1 MSLEIFR
8 RYLLMAAMLQSEGPP
23 MSIPAD
29 DRRIM
34 LIALTGATLLSF
46 APLLYIQSDSP
57 PITGA
62 FFRML
67 YALPILFFLVWYLN
81 LDDERGTKDRML
93 AFSAGLLLA
102 IDFIGYHS
110 AIDYIGSGIATL
122 IGNSQVIIV
131 TLVTW
136 WIFGERPNRMIL
148 LALPMVML
156 GLTLISGIWDDDP
169 YGDDPLKGVIGGIV
183 AAIFYSSF
191 LILYR
196 YSNRIKAP
204 SVNLQ
209 LDATIGATTGLLLA
223 GIMPLSRLGIEP
235 IDFSIN
241 WPGHGWLILLAIS
254 CQVFGWIA
262 ITHAL
267 PRLPAAH
274 TSFAIL
280 LQPVLT
286 ILWGVLFL
294 FETPSFQQISGMLMI
309 FIAIIAVTLFGAA
322 KSSKIES

>member
-1 MSLEIFR
+1 MSE
-8 RYLLMAAMLQSEGPP
+8 
-23 MSIPAD
+23 PAD

-34 LIALTGATLLSF
+34 LIALFGAMLLSF
-46 APLLYIQSDSP
+46 APLLYIQSDTS

-67 YALPILFFLVWYLN
+67 YALPILIFLVWYLN
-81 LDDERGTKDRML
+81 QDDQRERKNRML

-102 IDFIGYHS
+102 IDFAGYHS

-131 TLVTW
+131 TLVSW
-136 WIFGERPNRMIL
+136 WLLGERPNRMIL

-156 GLTLISGIWDDDP
+156 GLLFISGIWDDEP
-169 YGDDPLKGVIGGIV
+169 YGDDPIKGVVGGIV

-196 YSNRIKAP
+196 FSNRIRAP

-209 LDATIGATTGLLLA
+209 LDATAGAATGLLIV
-223 GIMPLSRLGIEP
+223 GILPLSSLDIEP
-235 IDFSIN
+235 IDFSFT
-241 WPGHGWLILLAIS
+241 WPGHGWIILLAVS
-254 CQVFGWIA
+254 CQVIGWIA
-262 ITHAL
+262 ITYAL

-286 ILWGVLFL
+286 ILWGVIILS
-294 FETPSFQQISGMLMI
+294 EKPSIQQIGGMSLI
-309 FIAIIAVTLFGAA
+309 FAAIIAVTVFGTAEA
-322 KSSKIES
+322 TRDATE

>member
-1 MSLEIFR
+1 MSE
-8 RYLLMAAMLQSEGPP
+8 
-23 MSIPAD
+23 PAD

-34 LIALTGATLLSF
+34 LIALFGAMLLSF
-46 APLLYIQSDSP
+46 APLLYIQSDTS

-67 YALPILFFLVWYLN
+67 YALPILIFLVWYLN
-81 LDDERGTKDRML
+81 QDDQRESKNRML

-102 IDFIGYHS
+102 IDFAGYHS

-131 TLVTW
+131 TLVSW
-136 WIFGERPNRMIL
+136 WLFGERPNRMIL

-156 GLTLISGIWDDDP
+156 GLLFISGIWDDEP
-169 YGDDPLKGVIGGIV
+169 YGDDPIKGVVGGIV
-183 AAIFYSSF
+183 AAVFYSSF

-196 YSNRIKAP
+196 FSNRIRAP

-209 LDATIGATTGLLLA
+209 LDATAGGVTGLLII
-223 GIMPLSRLGIEP
+223 GVMPLSSLGIEP
-235 IDFSIN
+235 IDFSFT
-241 WPGHGWLILLAIS
+241 WPGHGWIILLAVS
-254 CQVFGWIA
+254 CQVIGWIA
-262 ITHAL
+262 ITYAL

-286 ILWGVLFL
+286 ILWGVIILS
-294 FETPSFQQISGMLMI
+294 EKPSIQQIGGMSLI
-309 FIAIIAVTLFGAA
+309 FAAIIAVTVFGTAENA
-322 KSSKIES
+322 RESA

>member
-1 MSLEIFR
+1 MST
-8 RYLLMAAMLQSEGPP
+8 
-23 MSIPAD
+23 PAD

-34 LIALTGATLLSF
+34 LIALFGAMLLSF
-46 APLLYIQSDSP
+46 APLLYIQSDTS

-67 YALPILFFLVWYLN
+67 YALPILIFLVWYLN
-81 LDDERGTKDRML
+81 QDDQRERKNRML

-102 IDFIGYHS
+102 IDFAGYHS

-131 TLVTW
+131 TLVSW
-136 WIFGERPNRMIL
+136 WLLGERPNRMIL

-156 GLTLISGIWDDDP
+156 GLLFISGIWDDEP
-169 YGDDPLKGVIGGIV
+169 YGDDPIKGVVGGIV

-196 YSNRIKAP
+196 FSNRIRAP

-209 LDATIGATTGLLLA
+209 LDATAGAATGLLVV
-223 GIMPLSRLGIEP
+223 GILPLSSLDIEP
-235 IDFSIN
+235 IDFSFT
-241 WPGHGWLILLAIS
+241 WPGHGWIILLAVS
-254 CQVFGWIA
+254 CQVIGWIA
-262 ITHAL
+262 ITYAL

-286 ILWGVLFL
+286 ILWGVIILS
-294 FETPSFQQISGMLMI
+294 EKPSIQQIGGMSLI
-309 FIAIIAVTLFGAA
+309 FAAIIAVTVFGTAEATRDAA
-322 KSSKIES
+322 E

>member
-1 MSLEIFR
+1 MSE
-8 RYLLMAAMLQSEGPP
+8 
-23 MSIPAD
+23 PAD

-34 LIALTGATLLSF
+34 LIALFGAMLLSF
-46 APLLYIQSDSP
+46 APLLYIQSDTSP
-57 PITGA
+57 LTGA

-67 YALPILFFLVWYLN
+67 YALPILIFLVWYLN
-81 LDDERGTKDRML
+81 QDDQRERKDRML

-102 IDFIGYHS
+102 IDFAGYHS

-131 TLVTW
+131 TLVSW
-136 WIFGERPNRMIL
+136 WLLGERPNRMIL

-156 GLTLISGIWDDDP
+156 GLLFISGIWDDEP
-169 YGDDPLKGVIGGIV
+169 YGDDPIKGVVGGIV

-196 YSNRIKAP
+196 FSNRIRAP

-209 LDATIGATTGLLLA
+209 LDATAGAATGLLIV
-223 GIMPLSRLGIEP
+223 GILPLSSIDIEP
-235 IDFSIN
+235 IDFSFT
-241 WPGHGWLILLAIS
+241 WPGHGWIILLAVS
-254 CQVFGWIA
+254 CQVIGWIA
-262 ITHAL
+262 ITYAL

-286 ILWGVLFL
+286 ILWGVIILS
-294 FETPSFQQISGMLMI
+294 EKPSIQQIGGMSLI
-309 FIAIIAVTLFGAA
+309 FAAIIAVTVFGTAEVTRDA
-322 KSSKIES
+322 TE

>member
-1 MSLEIFR
+1 MSE
-8 RYLLMAAMLQSEGPP
+8 
-23 MSIPAD
+23 PAD

-34 LIALTGATLLSF
+34 LIALFGAMLLSF
-46 APLLYIQSDSP
+46 APLLYIQSDTS

-67 YALPILFFLVWYLN
+67 YALPILIFLVWYLN
-81 LDDERGTKDRML
+81 QDDQRERKNRML

-102 IDFIGYHS
+102 IDFAGYHS

-131 TLVTW
+131 TLVSW
-136 WIFGERPNRMIL
+136 WLLGERPNRMIL

-156 GLTLISGIWDDDP
+156 GLLFISGIWDDEP
-169 YGDDPLKGVIGGIV
+169 YGDDPIKGVVGGIV

-191 LILYR
+191 LIIYR
-196 YSNRIKAP
+196 FSNRIRAP

-209 LDATIGATTGLLLA
+209 LDATVGAATGLLII
-223 GIMPLSRLGIEP
+223 GILPLSSLDIEP
-235 IDFSIN
+235 IDFSFT
-241 WPGHGWLILLAIS
+241 WPGHGWIILLAVS
-254 CQVFGWIA
+254 CQVIGWIA
-262 ITHAL
+262 ITYAL

-286 ILWGVLFL
+286 ILWGVIILS
-294 FETPSFQQISGMLMI
+294 EKPSIQQIGGMSLI
-309 FIAIIAVTLFGAA
+309 FAAIIAVTVFGTAEATRDAA
-322 KSSKIES
+322 E

>member
-1 MSLEIFR
+1 MSE
-8 RYLLMAAMLQSEGPP
+8 PD
-23 MSIPAD
+23 D

-34 LIALTGATLLSF
+34 LIALFGAMLLSF
-46 APLLYIQSDSP
+46 APLLYVQSDTS

-67 YALPILFFLVWYLN
+67 YALPILIFLVWYLN
-81 LDDERGTKDRML
+81 QDDQRGMRNRVL

-102 IDFIGYHS
+102 IDFAGYHS

-131 TLVTW
+131 TLVSW
-136 WIFGERPNRMIL
+136 WLFGERPNRMIL
-148 LALPMVML
+148 IALPMVML
-156 GLTLISGIWDDDP
+156 GLLFISGIWDAKAYGEDP
-169 YGDDPLKGVIGGIV
+169 IKGVVGGIV

-196 YSNRIKAP
+196 FSNRIRAP

-209 LDATIGATTGLLLA
+209 LDATAGAATGLLIV
-223 GIMPLSRLGIEP
+223 GILPLSRLDIEP
-235 IDFSIN
+235 IDFSIA
-241 WPGHGWLILLAIS
+241 WPGHGWIILLAVS
-254 CQVFGWIA
+254 CQVIGWIA
-262 ITHAL
+262 ITYAL

-286 ILWGVLFL
+286 ILWGVIFL
-294 FETPSFQQISGMLMI
+294 SEKPSIQQIGGMSLI
-309 FIAIIAVTLFGAA
+309 FAAIIAVTMFGSAEATRDAA
-322 KSSKIES
+322 E

>member
-1 MSLEIFR
+1 MSE
-8 RYLLMAAMLQSEGPP
+8 
-23 MSIPAD
+23 PAD

-34 LIALTGATLLSF
+34 LIALFGAMLLSF
-46 APLLYIQSDSP
+46 APLLYIQSDTS

-67 YALPILFFLVWYLN
+67 YALPILIFLVWYLN
-81 LDDERGTKDRML
+81 QDDQRGRKNRML

-102 IDFIGYHS
+102 IDFAGYHS

-131 TLVTW
+131 TLVSW
-136 WIFGERPNRMIL
+136 WLLGERPNRMIL

-156 GLTLISGIWDDDP
+156 GLLFISGIWDDEP
-169 YGDDPLKGVIGGIV
+169 YGDDPIKGVVGGIV

-196 YSNRIKAP
+196 FSNRIRAP

-209 LDATIGATTGLLLA
+209 LDATAGAATGLLIV
-223 GIMPLSRLGIEP
+223 GILPLSSLDIEP
-235 IDFSIN
+235 IDFSFT
-241 WPGHGWLILLAIS
+241 WPGHGWIILLAVS
-254 CQVFGWIA
+254 CQVIGWIA
-262 ITHAL
+262 ITYAL

-286 ILWGVLFL
+286 ILWGVIILS
-294 FETPSFQQISGMLMI
+294 EKPSIQQIGGMSLI
-309 FIAIIAVTLFGAA
+309 FAAIIAVTVFGTAEATRDAA
-322 KSSKIES
+322 E

>member
-1 MSLEIFR
+1 MPES
-8 RYLLMAAMLQSEGPP
+8 
-23 MSIPAD
+23 AD

-34 LIALTGATLLSF
+34 LIALFGAMLLSF
-46 APLLYIQSDSP
+46 APLLYIQSDTSP
-57 PITGA
+57 LTGA

-67 YALPILFFLVWYLN
+67 YALPILIFLVWYLN
-81 LDDERGTKDRML
+81 QDDQRERKDRML

-102 IDFIGYHS
+102 IDFAGYHS

-131 TLVTW
+131 TLVSW
-136 WIFGERPNRMIL
+136 WLLGERPNRMIL

-156 GLTLISGIWDDDP
+156 GLLFISGIWDDEP
-169 YGDDPLKGVIGGIV
+169 YGDDPIKGVVGGIV

-191 LILYR
+191 LIIYR
-196 YSNRIKAP
+196 FSNRIRAP

-209 LDATIGATTGLLLA
+209 LDATVGAATGLLIV
-223 GIMPLSRLGIEP
+223 GILPLSSLDIEP
-235 IDFSIN
+235 IDFSFT
-241 WPGHGWLILLAIS
+241 WPGHGWIILLAVS
-254 CQVFGWIA
+254 CQVIGWIA
-262 ITHAL
+262 ITYAL

-286 ILWGVLFL
+286 ILWGVIILS
-294 FETPSFQQISGMLMI
+294 EKPSIQQIGGMSLI
-309 FIAIIAVTLFGAA
+309 FAAIIAVTVFGTAEVTRDA
-322 KSSKIES
+322 TE

>member
-1 MSLEIFR
+1 MPE
-8 RYLLMAAMLQSEGPP
+8 
-23 MSIPAD
+23 PAD

-34 LIALTGATLLSF
+34 LIALFGAMLLSF
-46 APLLYIQSDSP
+46 APLLYIQSDTS

-67 YALPILFFLVWYLN
+67 YALPILIFLVWYLN
-81 LDDERGTKDRML
+81 QDDQRERKNRML

-102 IDFIGYHS
+102 IDFAGYHS

-131 TLVTW
+131 TLVSW
-136 WIFGERPNRMIL
+136 WLLGERPNRMIL

-156 GLTLISGIWDDDP
+156 GLLFISGIWDDEP
-169 YGDDPLKGVIGGIV
+169 YGDDPIKGVVGGIV

-196 YSNRIKAP
+196 FSNRIRAP

-209 LDATIGATTGLLLA
+209 LDATAGAATGLLIV
-223 GIMPLSRLGIEP
+223 GILPLSSLDIEP
-235 IDFSIN
+235 IDFSFT
-241 WPGHGWLILLAIS
+241 WPGHGWIILLAVS
-254 CQVFGWIA
+254 CQVIGWIA
-262 ITHAL
+262 ITYAL

-286 ILWGVLFL
+286 ILWGVIILS
-294 FETPSFQQISGMLMI
+294 EKPSIQQIGGMSLI
-309 FIAIIAVTLFGAA
+309 FAAIIAVTVFGTAEATRDAA
-322 KSSKIES
+322 E

>member
-1 MSLEIFR
+1 MST
-8 RYLLMAAMLQSEGPP
+8 
-23 MSIPAD
+23 PAD

-34 LIALTGATLLSF
+34 LIALFGAMLLSF
-46 APLLYIQSDSP
+46 APLLYIQSDTS

-67 YALPILFFLVWYLN
+67 YALPILIFLVWYLN
-81 LDDERGTKDRML
+81 QDDQRERKNRML

-102 IDFIGYHS
+102 IDFAGYHS

-131 TLVTW
+131 TLVSW
-136 WIFGERPNRMIL
+136 WLLGERPNRMIL

-156 GLTLISGIWDDDP
+156 GLLFISGIWDDEP
-169 YGDDPLKGVIGGIV
+169 YGDDPIKGVVGGIV

-196 YSNRIKAP
+196 FSNRIRAP

-209 LDATIGATTGLLLA
+209 LDATAGAATGLLVV
-223 GIMPLSRLGIEP
+223 GILPLSSLDIEP
-235 IDFSIN
+235 IDFSFT
-241 WPGHGWLILLAIS
+241 WPGHGWIILLTVS
-254 CQVFGWIA
+254 CQVIGWIS
-262 ITHAL
+262 ITYAL

-286 ILWGVLFL
+286 ILWGVIILS
-294 FETPSFQQISGMLMI
+294 EKPSIQQIGGMSLI
-309 FIAIIAVTLFGAA
+309 FAAIIAVTVFGTAEATRDAA
-322 KSSKIES
+322 E

>member
-1 MSLEIFR
+1 MST
-8 RYLLMAAMLQSEGPP
+8 
-23 MSIPAD
+23 PAD

-34 LIALTGATLLSF
+34 LIALFGAMLLSF
-46 APLLYIQSDSP
+46 APLLYIRSETSP
-57 PITGA
+57 VTGA

-67 YALPILFFLVWYLN
+67 YALPILIFLVWYLN
-81 LDDERGTKDRML
+81 RDDPRGMRNRAL

-102 IDFIGYHS
+102 IDFVGYHS

-131 TLVTW
+131 TLASW
-136 WIFGERPNRMIL
+136 WMFGERPNRMIL

-156 GLTLISGIWDDDP
+156 GLIFISGIWDDEP
-169 YGDDPLKGVIGGIV
+169 YGEDPIKGVLGGIV

-196 YSNRIKAP
+196 FSNRIQAP

-209 LDATIGATTGLLLA
+209 LDATAGAATGLLIV
-223 GIMPLSRLGIEP
+223 GILPLSRLDIEP
-235 IDFSIN
+235 IAFSFT
-241 WPGHGWLILLAIS
+241 WPGHGWIILLSIS
-254 CQVFGWIA
+254 CQVIGWIA
-262 ITHAL
+262 ITYAL

-286 ILWGVLFL
+286 ILWGVILL
-294 FETPSFQQISGMLMI
+294 SEKPSIQQIGGMSLI
-309 FIAIIAVTLFGAA
+309 FVAIIVVTMFGKA
-322 KSSKIES
+322 ETTRDVTG

>member
-1 MSLEIFR
+1 MSE
-8 RYLLMAAMLQSEGPP
+8 
-23 MSIPAD
+23 PAD

-34 LIALTGATLLSF
+34 LIALFGAMLLSF
-46 APLLYIQSDSP
+46 APLLYIQSDTS

-67 YALPILFFLVWYLN
+67 YALPILIFLVWYLN
-81 LDDERGTKDRML
+81 QDDQRERKNRML

-102 IDFIGYHS
+102 IDFAGYHS

-131 TLVTW
+131 TLVSW
-136 WIFGERPNRMIL
+136 WLLGERPNRMIL

-156 GLTLISGIWDDDP
+156 GLLFISGIWDDEP
-169 YGDDPLKGVIGGIV
+169 YGDDPIKGVVGGIV

-196 YSNRIKAP
+196 FSNRIRAP

-209 LDATIGATTGLLLA
+209 LDATAGAATGLLIV
-223 GIMPLSRLGIEP
+223 GILPLSSIDIEP
-235 IDFSIN
+235 IDFSFT
-241 WPGHGWLILLAIS
+241 WPGHGWIILLAVS
-254 CQVFGWIA
+254 CQVIGWIA
-262 ITHAL
+262 ITYAL

-286 ILWGVLFL
+286 ILWGVIILS
-294 FETPSFQQISGMLMI
+294 EKPSIQQIGGMSLI
-309 FIAIIAVTLFGAA
+309 FAAIIAVTVFGTAEVTRDA
-322 KSSKIES
+322 TE

>member
-1 MSLEIFR
+1 MSE
-8 RYLLMAAMLQSEGPP
+8 
-23 MSIPAD
+23 PAD

-34 LIALTGATLLSF
+34 LIALFGAMLLSF
-46 APLLYIQSDSP
+46 APLLYIQSDTS

-67 YALPILFFLVWYLN
+67 YALPILIFLVWYLN
-81 LDDERGTKDRML
+81 QDDQRESKNRML

-102 IDFIGYHS
+102 IDFAGYHS

-131 TLVTW
+131 TLVSW
-136 WIFGERPNRMIL
+136 WLLGERPNRMIL

-156 GLTLISGIWDDDP
+156 GLLFISGIWDDEP
-169 YGDDPLKGVIGGIV
+169 YGDDPIKGVVGGIV

-191 LILYR
+191 LIIYR
-196 YSNRIKAP
+196 FSNRIRAP

-209 LDATIGATTGLLLA
+209 LDATVGAATGLLII
-223 GIMPLSRLGIEP
+223 GILPLSSLDIEP
-235 IDFSIN
+235 IDFSFT
-241 WPGHGWLILLAIS
+241 WPGHGWIILLAVS
-254 CQVFGWIA
+254 CQVIGWIA
-262 ITHAL
+262 ITYAL

-286 ILWGVLFL
+286 ILWGVIILS
-294 FETPSFQQISGMLMI
+294 EKPSIQQIGGMSLI
-309 FIAIIAVTLFGAA
+309 FAAIIAVTMFGTAETTRDAA
-322 KSSKIES
+322 